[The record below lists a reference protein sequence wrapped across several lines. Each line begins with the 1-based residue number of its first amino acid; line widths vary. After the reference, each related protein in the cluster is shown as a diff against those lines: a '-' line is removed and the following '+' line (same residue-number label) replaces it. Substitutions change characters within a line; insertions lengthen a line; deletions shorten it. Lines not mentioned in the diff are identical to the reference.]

1 VKYTPDIAFR
11 YCVDD
16 AGEDIQILVEAVE
29 EGDAHSEEGDAH
41 SEHDEEGQ
49 EGEPAASGEHCHFHA
64 GVE

>member
-1 VKYTPDIAFR
+1 MKYTPNIAFR

-16 AGEDIQILVEAVE
+16 TGEDVQILVEAVE

-41 SEHDEEGQ
+41 SDHDEEG
-49 EGEPAASGEHCHFHA
+49 EPTASGEHCHFHA